1 MGDKISHQATVM
13 GIALLVVLAVVPI
26 TDAQVGQYF
35 VWEAII
41 QGEVQ
46 GQRFQRQAFVYLT
59 TPLSSAGTMNGANP
73 FEVAIIS
80 GNPPVTPEPGA
91 IWFSTNSA
99 LRGGTAALDLAYVS
113 YDPTQALILLQ
124 PDPNLSAT
132 GLNVFTAFPGVTA
145 DIYQIF
151 GGSIYLWSQDGFA
164 TILSQI
170 NILGTGAIFHSNTP
184 YVAFLSGRFIGSGSF

>member
-13 GIALLVVLAVVPI
+13 GIGLLVVLAVVPI
-26 TDAQVGQYF
+26 TDAQVRQYF

-91 IWFSTNSA
+91 IWFSTNAA
-99 LRGGTAALDLAYVS
+99 LLGGTEALDLAYVS
-113 YDPTQALILLQ
+113 YDPT
-124 PDPNLSAT
+124 
-132 GLNVFTAFPGVTA
+132 
-145 DIYQIF
+145 
-151 GGSIYLWSQDGFA
+151 
-164 TILSQI
+164 
-170 NILGTGAIFHSNTP
+170 
-184 YVAFLSGRFIGSGSF
+184 

>member
-73 FEVAIIS
+73 FESPLFQEI
-80 GNPPVTPEPGA
+80 P
-91 IWFSTNSA
+91 
-99 LRGGTAALDLAYVS
+99 
-113 YDPTQALILLQ
+113 Q
-124 PDPNLSAT
+124 
-132 GLNVFTAFPGVTA
+132 
-145 DIYQIF
+145 
-151 GGSIYLWSQDGFA
+151 
-164 TILSQI
+164 
-170 NILGTGAIFHSNTP
+170 
-184 YVAFLSGRFIGSGSF
+184 